1 MLSIKNLHVSVK
13 KTKILQGINLDIKNG
28 ELHVVMGPNGS
39 GKSTLA
45 NILAGK
51 QEYNIEKGTVD
62 YFNENLLNMEVED
75 RASKGIFMSFQYPIE
90 IPGINNAYF
99 LRSAM
104 NSQQKFNGEREI
116 NASEFMKK
124 YKNNMSLLDLD
135 SSFISRCLNEGFSG
149 GEKKRNE
156 MLQMLM
162 LKPKLCILDET
173 DSGLDID
180 ALRIVAEGINQFRN
194 ARNALILVT
203 HYQRILHYISPD
215 YVHVL
220 LDGRIVMSGD
230 SELAKELE
238 KKGYEWIPSNNGSL

>member
-1 MLSIKNLHVSVK
+1 SVK
-13 KTKILQGINLDIKNG
+13 NNKILEGLNIDILSG

-45 NILAGK
+45 NVISGK
-51 QEYNIEKGTVD
+51 ENYKVDKGKIS
-62 YFNENLLNMEVED
+62 YLNENLLDMEVEE

-104 NSQQKFNGEREI
+104 NSQQKFNRKKEI
-116 NASEFMKK
+116 NASDFMKE
-124 YKNNMSLLDLD
+124 YKNIMSKLDLD

-156 MLQMLM
+156 MLQMFM

-180 ALRIVAEGINQFRN
+180 ALKIISQCIQSMRN
-194 ARNALILVT
+194 SKRSFLIIT
-203 HYQRILHYISPD
+203 HYHRILEHLD
-215 YVHVL
+215 ADFVHIL
-220 LDGRIVMSGD
+220 SKGKIVKTGSKN
-230 SELAKELE
+230 LALEIE
-238 KKGYEWIPSNNGSL
+238 KKGFKTVLS

>member
-13 KTKILQGINLDIKNG
+13 NNKILEGLDIDIQNG

-45 NILAGK
+45 NVISGK
-51 QEYNIEKGTVD
+51 ENYKVDKGEIS
-62 YFNENLLNMEVED
+62 YLNENLLDMEVEE

-99 LRSAM
+99 LRSAI
-104 NSQQKFNGEREI
+104 NSQQKFNNEKEI
-116 NASEFMKK
+116 NAPDFMKE
-124 YKNNMSLLDLD
+124 YKSNMEKLDLD
-135 SSFISRCLNEGFSG
+135 NSFISRCLNEGFSG

-173 DSGLDID
+173 DSGLDVD
-180 ALRIVAEGINQFRN
+180 ALKIISQAIQSMKDSKRSFIVI
-194 ARNALILVT
+194 T
-203 HYQRILHYISPD
+203 HYHRILEHLD
-215 YVHVL
+215 ADFVHILSKGKIVKTGSKDLALDIEKHGFKKVL
-220 LDGRIVMSGD
+220 SD
-230 SELAKELE
+230 
-238 KKGYEWIPSNNGSL
+238 

>member
-1 MLSIKNLHVSVK
+1 MLSVKNLHVSIK

-51 QEYNIEKGTVD
+51 QEYNIEKGKID
-62 YFNENLLNMEVED
+62 YFNENLLNIEVED

-116 NASEFMKK
+116 NASDFMKK

-135 SSFISRCLNEGFSG
+135 SSFISRCLNDGFSG

-180 ALRIVAEGINQFRN
+180 ALKVISQCIQSMRNPKRSFIVI
-194 ARNALILVT
+194 T
-203 HYQRILHYISPD
+203 HYHRILEHLD
-215 YVHVL
+215 ADFVHIL
-220 LDGRIVMSGD
+220 SKGKIVKTGSKD
-230 SELAKELE
+230 LALEIE
-238 KKGYEWIPSNNGSL
+238 KKGFKAILSN